1 MNNIFKLFSIF
12 FLFLVLI
19 VSSCKKEESI
29 LGCTDNLAM
38 NYDLNADEDD
48 NSCLFAY
55 DIAQGT
61 WNIDASCTDVS
72 FDVFG
77 QTIYELDVDSIFP
90 PTAEIKAES
99 ESDLGGGVVA
109 LEINIDPTG
118 MMSSQPILADIGVD
132 GTVTVQDNQSINVA
146 PTAGV
151 DVTVNISGNGNIQ
164 DANNGNLQL
173 FLEFSIPLA
182 GSENSTCNITFSK

>member
-90 PTAEIKAES
+90 PTAEIKAENNTKK
-99 ESDLGGGVVA
+99 A
-109 LEINIDPTG
+109 RKIINGFLFNGLFIELRVLIIA
-118 MMSSQPILADIGVD
+118 QLFF
-132 GTVTVQDNQSINVA
+132 TVTIRY
-146 PTAGV
+146 
-151 DVTVNISGNGNIQ
+151 
-164 DANNGNLQL
+164 LQ
-173 FLEFSIPLA
+173 
-182 GSENSTCNITFSK
+182 

>member
-12 FLFLVLI
+12 FLFLLFI
-19 VSSCKKEESI
+19 VSSCKKEDPI
-29 LGCTDNLAM
+29 LGCTDSLAM
-38 NYDLNADEDD
+38 NYDMNANEDD

-55 DIAQGT
+55 NVAQGT

-72 FDVFG
+72 FDIFG

-90 PTAEIKAES
+90 PTAEITGES
-99 ESDLGGGVVA
+99 ESNIGGGVVA

-118 MMSSQPILADIGVD
+118 MAGSQPILADVAID
-132 GTVTVQDNQSINVA
+132 GTVTVQDSQSINVT
-146 PTAGV
+146 PSDGV
-151 DVTVNISGNGNIQ
+151 DVTINISGSGNIQ
-164 DANNGNLQL
+164 DANNGDLQL
-173 FLEFSIPLA
+173 FLEFTIPLA